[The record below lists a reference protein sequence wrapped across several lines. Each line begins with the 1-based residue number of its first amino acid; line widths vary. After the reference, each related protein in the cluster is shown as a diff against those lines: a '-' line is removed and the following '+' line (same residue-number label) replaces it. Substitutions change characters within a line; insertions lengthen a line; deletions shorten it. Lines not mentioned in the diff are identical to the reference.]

1 MLKGRSREMSIP
13 LYVAVTG
20 HRDIPVEDR
29 DAVKE
34 RVRLFLQGIAERLP
48 WTPISVLTGLATGAD
63 QIAAAAAREG
73 GCRVVAVLPM
83 PRDRYEDDF
92 PGGELAAFR
101 HELAAADHVVELPS
115 AGRAGEPL
123 ARVLQYERLGA
134 YIVSHAQI
142 LLALWDGTD
151 SGKPGGTAAV
161 VRFALT
167 GVPEDQ
173 GGNTVIPD
181 AEDTIP
187 VYHLRVRR
195 ASLPG
200 AVSPDRADVPA
211 LQAEDLGVPVLYS
224 PHWESVEEKEED
236 AVSRAREFHGSV
248 CGNIDRFNRDAQW
261 VAARKPEA
269 VSQAAEYLY
278 PPDAQAALGDSYRD
292 LVNTHASADALAGVF
307 QRTTYRLLKLLL
319 FFGVATFF
327 WVGFFDEIYG
337 NPLVLLLVP
346 VFFLSATFALRR
358 SERGDLENRFYDYRV
373 LAEGL
378 RVELFWQAAGIGE
391 HAPQVYS
398 RKLKGEIG
406 WIIQALKNV
415 GGLEVRGRNPSDR
428 FHRAY
433 PAVRRFWVE
442 DQRRY
447 FAKNV
452 QRRFAAMTRQQRR
465 SRAFF
470 VVGMACVAGL
480 FAVAAV
486 HGYQLAT
493 LPAVAADWAQHVL
506 LLLIDVAFA
515 VGAVFS
521 GYAEKRQ
528 FDTEHRQFRRM
539 AALYA
544 RATESLNA
552 AETAGDSHRMRRV
565 LAELG
570 REALD
575 ENGDWIVMNRTSSL
589 ELPT

>member
-1 MLKGRSREMSIP
+1 MSIP

-20 HRDIPVEDR
+20 HRDIPEEDR
-29 DAVKE
+29 DAVTA
-34 RVRLFLQGIAERLP
+34 RVRGFLQNVTARFP
-48 WTPISVLTGLATGAD
+48 WTSVCLLTGLAAGAD
-63 QIAAAAAREG
+63 QLAAAAAREA
-73 GCRVVAVLPM
+73 GCRVIAVLPM
-83 PRDRYEDDF
+83 PRERYEEDF
-92 PGGELAAFR
+92 PGPELAVFR
-101 HELAAADHVVELPS
+101 QQLAAADQVVELPS
-115 AGRAGEPL
+115 VAGAGAAL
-123 ARVLQYERLGA
+123 DRVLQYERLGA
-134 YIVSHAQI
+134 YLAARGQI

-161 VRFALT
+161 VRFALF
-167 GVPEDQ
+167 GVPETH
-173 GGNTVIPD
+173 GGGSAIPD
-181 AEDTIP
+181 AEDTVP
-187 VYHLRVRR
+187 VYHLTVRR
-195 ASLPG
+195 AG
-200 AVSPDRADVPA
+200 AQNTVSPDRPEVPGLEA
-211 LQAEDLGVPVLYS
+211 NDLGLPVLYS
-224 PHWESVEEKEED
+224 PLWTSVEEGTPE
-236 AVSRAREFHGSV
+236 AIARAREFHGSV

-269 VSQAAEYLY
+269 LSRAATYLY
-278 PPDAQAALGDSYRD
+278 PPEAQAALGQDFGE
-292 LVNTHASADALAGVF
+292 LVNTYASADTLAGVF

-346 VFFLSATFALRR
+346 VFFLSAVFALRR

-391 HAPQVYS
+391 HTARVYG

-415 GGLEVRGRNPSDR
+415 GGLVAPGRGHNAAFD
-428 FHRAY
+428 RAY
-433 PAVRRFWVE
+433 PAVRTHWVE

-447 FAKNV
+447 FTKNV
-452 QRRFAAMTRQQRR
+452 RRRFAAMTRQQRR

-470 VVGMACVAGL
+470 VIGMVCVAGL
-480 FAVAAV
+480 FGVAAL
-486 HGYQLAT
+486 HGYRVVSLA
-493 LPAVAADWAQHVL
+493 AGAAEWAQHVL
-506 LLLIDVAFA
+506 LLLIDTAFA

-552 AETAGDSHRMRRV
+552 AEKAGDSRQMRRV

-575 ENGDWIVMNRTSSL
+575 ENGDWIVMNRTSGL